1 MYYQIS
7 LFLILSITTN
17 AFTLNINNGWIPM
30 FSKLE
35 SIITSKAIGT
45 SFYSNLRNEITLDKM
60 FTEITNFSYHHNV
73 NYTYISIF
81 LTYLYGEY
89 KYIKGVKINNNKL
102 KKIDKYDKIYR
113 NAKEIIYIFLFIFT
127 KDIQHVL

>member
-1 MYYQIS
+1 MNFYLLS
-7 LFLILSITTN
+7 LLFVTTN
-17 AFTLNINNGWIPM
+17 AFTLNTNNGWIPI

-45 SFYSNLRNEITLDKM
+45 SFYSNLRNEMTMDKM

-73 NYTYISIF
+73 NYAYISIF

-102 KKIDKYDKIYR
+102 KKIDRYDKIYR

-127 KDIQHVL
+127 KDIQHVM